1 MSGRFRFGVVA
12 APQTTVGNITG
23 NWQRQARR
31 AEELGYS
38 SVLMPDGM
46 QLPSPMPTLAFAA
59 AATMALRVG
68 TFVLASPLRPPAL
81 TAWEAHSM
89 SVLTGGRFEFGIGT
103 GHPGNVQQA
112 VEVIGM
118 PQTTAAQRLD
128 QVERS
133 IDRLREFDADR
144 HTPVLMAGSRRK
156 ALDVAAANAA
166 LVPTALR
173 ALRC

>member
-1 MSGRFRFGVVA
+1 VVA
-12 APQTTVGNITG
+12 TPQTAVEDIAG

-46 QLPSPMPTLAFAA
+46 QLPSPIPTLAFAA
-59 AATMALRVG
+59 AATAALRVA

-103 GHPGNVQQA
+103 GHPGNIQRRRDAIGTSYVA
-112 VEVIGM
+112 VNAVF
-118 PQTTAAQRLD
+118 
-128 QVERS
+128 VEQ
-133 IDRLREFDADR
+133 FA
-144 HTPVLMAGSRRK
+144 PVVELLAGH
-156 ALDVAAANAA
+156 
-166 LVPTALR
+166 
-173 ALRC
+173 

>member
-38 SVLMPDGM
+38 SVLMPAGL
-46 QLPSPMPTLAFAA
+46 QLASPMPTLACAA
-59 AATMALRVG
+59 AATTTLRVG
-68 TFVLASPLRPPAL
+68 TFVLASPLRPAAL

-103 GHPGNVQQA
+103 GHPGNVRQA

-118 PQTTAAQRLD
+118 PETTAAQRLD
-128 QVERS
+128 QGERS
-133 IDRLREFDADR
+133 IERLRELDRDR
-144 HTPVLMAGSRRK
+144 HTPVLMAGAPRK
-156 ALDVAAANAA
+156 ALVAAAAHA
-166 LVPTALR
+166 GPVTPPLR
-173 ALRC
+173 SP